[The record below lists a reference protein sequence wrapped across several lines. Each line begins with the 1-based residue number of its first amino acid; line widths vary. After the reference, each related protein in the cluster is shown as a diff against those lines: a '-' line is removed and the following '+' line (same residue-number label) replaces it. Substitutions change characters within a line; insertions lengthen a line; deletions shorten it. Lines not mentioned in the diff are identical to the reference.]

1 MRGARAVQCSEGDG
15 REARVLGEKDF
26 DDWADG
32 YDQSV
37 AASDAAGAYPFA
49 GYERVTDGIFSRVTA
64 LRGARV
70 LDLGFGTAALTS
82 RLYDAGCVV
91 SGQDFSARMVE
102 IAREKMPRARLVR
115 GDLSAGLAPELAD
128 GPYDAV
134 VATYSLHH
142 LDDSRKFALI
152 RELLGL
158 LSEDGAVLVGDV
170 AFRTREELEACRAA
184 VGDAWDQ
191 DEIYFVFDELR
202 REFPAAT
209 FERVSPCAGIIAI
222 PRRAARA

>member
-1 MRGARAVQCSEGDG
+1 MLD
-15 REARVLGEKDF
+15 EKDF
-26 DDWADG
+26 DDWADR

-49 GYERVTDGIFSRVTA
+49 GYDRVMDDIYARVTA
-64 LRGARV
+64 LPGARV

-82 RLYDAGCVV
+82 RLYDAGCAV

-115 GDLSAGLAPELAD
+115 GDLADGLAPELAD

-142 LDDSRKFALI
+142 LDDARKFALI

-158 LSEDGAVLVGDV
+158 LAEGGAVLVGDV
-170 AFRTREELEACRAA
+170 AFSTRAELESCRAS
-184 VGDAWDQ
+184 VGDAWDA

-209 FERVSPCAGIIAI
+209 FERVSPCAGVIAI
-222 PRRAARA
+222 PRGSARA

>member
-1 MRGARAVQCSEGDG
+1 M
-15 REARVLGEKDF
+15 LGERDF
-26 DDWADG
+26 DDWADR

-49 GYERVTDGIFSRVTA
+49 GYERVMDSIFSRVTA
-64 LRGARV
+64 RRGARV
-70 LDLGFGTAALTS
+70 LDLGFGTAMLAS
-82 RLYDAGCVV
+82 RLYDAGCEV
-91 SGQDFSARMVE
+91 SGQDFSTRMVG

-115 GDLSAGLAPELAD
+115 GDLADGLAPELAD

-142 LDDSRKFALI
+142 LDDARKFALI
-152 RELLGL
+152 RALLGL
-158 LSEDGAVLVGDV
+158 LSEDGVVLVGDV
-170 AFRTREELEACRAA
+170 AFRTRAELESCRAA
-184 VGDAWDQ
+184 AGDAWDE
-191 DEIYFVFDELR
+191 DEIYFVFDELS

-222 PRRAARA
+222 PRGQALA